1 MSTHQSGG
9 RRLTMAVLCLILSGL
24 ALLLWARLKL
34 VTGVTRTAY
43 AEPKP
48 TQVPWPTDL
57 GVTLA
62 GAVDCARVDAA
73 KIGTLFADATQL
85 TFFVEDGTT
94 YAVSAV
100 AVLPG
105 DRC

>member
-9 RRLTMAVLCLILSGL
+9 RRLTMTVLCLILGGL

-48 TQVPWPTDL
+48 AQI
-57 GVTLA
+57 A
-62 GAVDCARVDAA
+62 
-73 KIGTLFADATQL
+73 
-85 TFFVEDGTT
+85 
-94 YAVSAV
+94 
-100 AVLPG
+100 LPG
-105 DRC
+105 RPTAPTR